1 MAIGLSL
8 AGASWSFFR
17 KKLESGNGQINCPSP
32 SRPLPGSNPHLL
44 PLSTL
49 PAFLCSWPYLF
60 FSQLRVLL
68 NLLFFWLPELVPRH
82 FTPCPAHDKNAWER
96 SASHIPPLSEHP
108 VLNAPREAA
117 FLRLFP
123 TAATP
128 PLSQWSG
135 GNEGPMAERTPR
147 KDGNLGNL
155 VRCPRPVLSSQSLK
169 RDINRLPL
177 SVCVEG

>member
-1 MAIGLSL
+1 MAIDLSL

-123 TAATP
+123 TAVTP

-147 KDGNLGNL
+147 KDGNLGN
-155 VRCPRPVLSSQSLK
+155 
-169 RDINRLPL
+169 
-177 SVCVEG
+177 